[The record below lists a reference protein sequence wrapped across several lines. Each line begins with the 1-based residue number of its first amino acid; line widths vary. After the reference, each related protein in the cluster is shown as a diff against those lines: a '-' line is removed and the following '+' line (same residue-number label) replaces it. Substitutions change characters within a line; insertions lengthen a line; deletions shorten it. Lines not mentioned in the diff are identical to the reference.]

1 MICLTYFKALADET
15 RIRLLNILMHHE
27 LSVNEV
33 VTLMA
38 MGQSRISRHL
48 KILTDSGLLEC
59 RRDGAWAFYS
69 AAGNSTAGRFVNLL
83 GPVFE
88 TEPQLSGDIENAA
101 RLVAE
106 RSVRTRNF
114 FNSIAPRWNDLR
126 QKVLGDFDLNQALLE
141 RIPPCRFAVDLGCGT
156 GGLLAGLRKKADF
169 AVGID
174 SSRKMLDQ
182 AENLLSGGTP
192 NVELRLGELEHLPVG
207 NSEADLAVLSMVLH
221 HLPDPA
227 KVVREAARILMPG
240 GIFMIADFDKH
251 TNEDMRKQYGD
262 RWLGFSRDEIQ
273 GILDDTGFE
282 AMETLSFELNPTIHL
297 NITIN
302 ITTARK
308 KS

>member
-1 MICLTYFKALADET
+1 MICLAYFKALADKT

-27 LSVNEV
+27 LSVNEI

-69 AAGNSTAGRFVNLL
+69 AVGNTNAGRFVNLL

-101 RLVAE
+101 RLVKE
-106 RSVRTRNF
+106 RSARTRNF
-114 FNSIAPRWNDLR
+114 FNAIADRWNDLR

-141 RIPPCRFAVDLGCGT
+141 RIPSCRFAVDLGCGT
-156 GGLLAGLRKKADF
+156 GGLLSGLRKKADF
-169 AVGID
+169 AVGVD

-182 AENLLSGGTP
+182 AGTLLFEDAP

-221 HLPDPA
+221 HLPDPE
-227 KVVREAARILMPG
+227 KVVREAARILTPG
-240 GIFMIADFDKH
+240 GLLMIADFDKH

-273 GILDDTGFE
+273 AILGNTGFE
-282 AMETLSFELNPTIHL
+282 ALETISFELNPSIHL
-297 NITIN
+297 NITK
-302 ITTARK
+302 ARK

>member
-1 MICLTYFKALADET
+1 MICLAYFKALADKT

-27 LSVNEV
+27 LSVNEI

-69 AAGNSTAGRFVNLL
+69 AVGNTNAGRFVNLL

-101 RLVAE
+101 RLVKE
-106 RSVRTRNF
+106 RSARTRNF
-114 FNSIAPRWNDLR
+114 FNAIADRWNDLR

-141 RIPPCRFAVDLGCGT
+141 RIPSCRFAVDLGCGT
-156 GGLLAGLRKKADF
+156 GGLLSGLRKKADF
-169 AVGID
+169 AVGVD

-182 AENLLSGGTP
+182 AGTLLFEDAP

-221 HLPDPA
+221 HLPDPE
-227 KVVREAARILMPG
+227 KVVREAARILTPG
-240 GIFMIADFDKH
+240 GLLMIADFDKH

-273 GILDDTGFE
+273 AILGNTGFE
-282 AMETLSFELNPTIHL
+282 VLETISFELNPSIHL
-297 NITIN
+297 NITK
-302 ITTARK
+302 ARK